1 MPVKKETITAAKV
14 MAELAKHEAECN
26 LRYKRIEELLDDQKA
41 NMTKLDQM
49 LWLIVVL
56 VIIAPFLQSLL

>member
-26 LRYKRIEELLDDQKA
+26 IRYNRIEELLDDQQT
-41 NMTKLDQM
+41 NMTKLDQR
-49 LWLIVVL
+49 LWGIVGL
-56 VIIAPFLQSLL
+56 VIIAPFLQRLL

>member
-14 MAELAKHEAECN
+14 MAELAKHEAECY

-41 NMTKLDQM
+41 NMTKLDQR
-49 LWLIVVL
+49 LWWIVGL
-56 VIIAPFLQSLL
+56 VIIAPFLQRLL

>member
-1 MPVKKETITAAKV
+1 MPIKKETLTAAKV

-41 NMTKLDQM
+41 NMTKLDQR
-49 LWLIVVL
+49 LWWIVGL
-56 VIIAPFLQSLL
+56 VIIAPFLQRLL

>member
-26 LRYKRIEELLDDQKA
+26 LRYKRIEELLDDQKS
-41 NMTKLDQM
+41 NITKLDQR
-49 LWLIVVL
+49 LWWIVGL
-56 VIIAPFLQSLL
+56 VIIAPFLQRLL